1 MGTYVLSYLVVLK
14 LIYLVIAF
22 FWSLGSLGFRNA
34 TLAQTTLNC
43 QSWLGAE
50 NQTSL
55 KIYIHLEAP
64 HSLKIY
70 VQVLISVNKLDEKKN
85 TCQTWGL
92 FKQRRSPSPLGDL
105 EAVLLHLLHAFHW
118 PLIPLLRQRLRHFV
132 TGGVRRHMTWC
143 LAERAKGVVLRKH
156 TCVSIDVSALTI
168 TFSWP
173 ITEK

>member
-1 MGTYVLSYLVVLK
+1 MGTYVLSYLAVLK
-14 LIYLVIAF
+14 LIFLVIVF
-22 FWSLGSLGFRNA
+22 FCCLESLRFRNA

-50 NQTSL
+50 TQTLL

-64 HSLKIY
+64 NSFKMY
-70 VQVLISVNKLDEKKN
+70 VQVLKSVNELHEKKQKKN

-92 FKQRRSPSPLGDL
+92 FKQRRSVSPLGDL

-132 TGGVRRHMTWC
+132 TDGVRRHMTWC
-143 LAERAKGVVLRKH
+143 LAERSGVVVLRKH
-156 TCVSIDVSALTI
+156 TCVSIDVSALKTVRH
-168 TFSWP
+168 
-173 ITEK
+173 